1 MKPIEHISELSLICI
16 LQTCEIFFDR
26 SRSRMLAK
34 NKEPEEKPLTPEEA
48 ERKRLLDKKKK
59 AW

>member
-1 MKPIEHISELSLICI
+1 
-16 LQTCEIFFDR
+16 
-26 SRSRMLAK
+26 MLAK